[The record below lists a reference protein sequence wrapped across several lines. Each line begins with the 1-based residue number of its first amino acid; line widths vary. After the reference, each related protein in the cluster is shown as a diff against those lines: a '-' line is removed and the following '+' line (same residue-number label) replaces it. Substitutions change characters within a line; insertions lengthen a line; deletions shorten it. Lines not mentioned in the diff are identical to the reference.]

1 MVHVVPMTYSASL
14 AEVVVKLF
22 MDTVCKLHGAPMNVV
37 CNRDPRF
44 RDAMAQ
50 EFVRLMGVKVASNTP
65 YHPQSDGQAE
75 RSNHTVERM
84 LRCYVVENQED
95 WDLWVT
101 PVEYAI
107 DDSASAATGYTPFE
121 LVYKRSSESL
131 TSIAVLMASTVW
143 RPIRLQHVLGPNSL
157 QGPQAGLQ
165 ALTLPGSARAPSVLS
180 RSALLGPACL
190 RPGYKEVRSEQQA
203 LEGPWCD
210 GGADRL
216 RR

>member
-121 LVYKRSSESL
+121 LL
-131 TSIAVLMASTVW
+131 DFFLDA
-143 RPIRLQHVLGPNSL
+143 
-157 QGPQAGLQ
+157 
-165 ALTLPGSARAPSVLS
+165 
-180 RSALLGPACL
+180 
-190 RPGYKEVRSEQQA
+190 A
-203 LEGPWCD
+203 LEGESKKRR
-210 GGADRL
+210 GGRAAADKRGTARQL
-216 RR
+216 AKQFTQQLQAARVSLQMAQQRNHD